1 MNARSARLDRLWMAR
16 AINSLPVPVSPRI
29 KTVES
34 EEATFATWRS
44 TLRSA
49 SEEPTMSSNI
59 ESRSICSRNARFS
72 LRVLSSA
79 RTRSSMSVPVAYQ
92 RITSSFLVPKRL
104 VTNQEPAILT
114 VFSQSALLSS
124 NGAPRAKADF
134 RYSRSLSRSSGWKIR
149 SRKPGCNNIFH

>member
-1 MNARSARLDRLWMAR
+1 MAAQFTPMNARSARLDRLWMAR
-16 AINSLPVPVSPRI
+16 AINSFPVPVSPRI

-34 EEATFATWRS
+34 EAATLSTWRS

-92 RITSSFLVPKRL
+92 RITCPRSFRKGLYRIRNQRYWPSFPKRSLLDFERKPPRESSLSLVP
-104 VTNQEPAILT
+104 
-114 VFSQSALLSS
+114 
-124 NGAPRAKADF
+124 
-134 RYSRSLSRSSGWKIR
+134 
-149 SRKPGCNNIFH
+149 